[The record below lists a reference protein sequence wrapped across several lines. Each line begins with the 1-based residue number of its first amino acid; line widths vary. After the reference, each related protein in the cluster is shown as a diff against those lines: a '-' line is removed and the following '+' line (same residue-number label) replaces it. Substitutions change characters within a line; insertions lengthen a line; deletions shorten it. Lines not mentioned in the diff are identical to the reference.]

1 MPKKIL
7 HISVSSNFG
16 GGQDF
21 IYSIC
26 KYSNNKSYYYGP
38 RGAKI
43 KSISRVCKILTTNF
57 KLGFNSFLIK
67 KICDY
72 KINNIHLHGR
82 GALIYNFVNLLV
94 IKFLKKKINVIFTPH
109 GVSVNYSFINC
120 LINIYCWFF
129 VDKITFVSKDEYY
142 TYAKLYNLKNTF
154 FIIKNGIYIKKRI
167 KNNRTLKNK
176 KIISFSRFDEQ
187 KNSIEFCNIANKLPQ
202 FIFYIY
208 GEGPLKQKC
217 IEYCQINHIK
227 NVNFNEFTFNTQKAI
242 LKGFCYLST
251 SRWEGLP
258 LSVLQAI
265 SLGRAICLTKVQ
277 GHNEFLEL
285 KFKNIKYYTLGNIN
299 RAAKCILSLY
309 NNFNTKLNLQKYYS
323 IYDINITVKKYNNLY
338 I

>member
-1 MPKKIL
+1 M
-7 HISVSSNFG
+7 
-16 GGQDF
+16 
-21 IYSIC
+21 
-26 KYSNNKSYYYGP
+26 
-38 RGAKI
+38 
-43 KSISRVCKILTTNF
+43 
-57 KLGFNSFLIK
+57 
-67 KICDY
+67 
-72 KINNIHLHGR
+72 
-82 GALIYNFVNLLV
+82 
-94 IKFLKKKINVIFTPH
+94 
-109 GVSVNYSFINC
+109 
-120 LINIYCWFF
+120 
-129 VDKITFVSKDEYY
+129 DKITFVSKDEYY

-154 FIIKNGIYIKKRI
+154 FIIKNGIYINERI